1 MTKVAVI
8 GAGAFGSWTALCL
21 AEGGADV
28 ALVDMFGAGNDR
40 SSSGGESRNIRAA
53 YGESAFYTRWARQA
67 WFRWQ
72 ERGARQRPPPR
83 RIHLRRNT
91 ARRPAPLPPGAVRL
105 EHCPLA
111 SMATKPL
118 IHPASPDMRKQR

>member
-72 ERGARQRPPPR
+72 EREAEFGMRLLYPCGGLRSSTALELDRQAHLFLHYSIASTRLSVLRCFAR
-83 RIHLRRNT
+83 
-91 ARRPAPLPPGAVRL
+91 
-105 EHCPLA
+105 
-111 SMATKPL
+111 
-118 IHPASPDMRKQR
+118 